1 MRGLFYFVLLLSF
14 IFAIDASKSKS
25 KHGYRMASVQ
35 NKKVA
40 LKMNDEDVAEEVPED
55 AAEKVAEDTAEEVA
69 EDATEALKEIP
80 EDATDDEGDDRT
92 PDPVTPGGSTPEE
105 SLIHEVGAELRV
117 LKSAIKQTNLEV
129 ASLKSQLTTALR
141 QRQDLSQAGDGKTKT
156 FAVNGKTYVYVNER
170 KTWDEARQSCKGL
183 GGDLASLPS
192 IELNDAVVANLK
204 SIEKKPRYMWVGA
217 YHYAGMNW
225 KERWYWLSGDA
236 LCVTFFPGSKFS
248 RWAYYP
254 NWTETKKQG
263 VVMFTKTINT
273 SNPTTHTHYYAAVG
287 KLIGCDEKC
296 ANESSFLCQI

>member
-40 LKMNDEDVAEEVPED
+40 LKMNDEDVTAEAAEEVAENATEEVPED
-55 AAEKVAEDTAEEVA
+55 AAKAAE
-69 EDATEALKEIP
+69 

-92 PDPVTPGGSTPEE
+92 PDPVTPGGGSTPEE
-105 SLIHEVGAELRV
+105 SLIHEVREELRV
-117 LKSAIKQTNLEV
+117 LRSAINQTNLEV
-129 ASLKSQLTTALR
+129 ASLKSQLSTALR
-141 QRQDLSQAGDGKTKT
+141 QRRDLSQAGDGKTKT